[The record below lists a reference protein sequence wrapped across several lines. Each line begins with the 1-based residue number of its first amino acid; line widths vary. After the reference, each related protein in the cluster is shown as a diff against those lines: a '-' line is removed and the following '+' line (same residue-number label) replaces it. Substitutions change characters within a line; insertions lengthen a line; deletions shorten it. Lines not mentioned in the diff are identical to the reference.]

1 MIGCDTYA
9 YKSCNIPLQLLQDVY
24 SLVQDNQL
32 PALSYFH
39 PKKEKLFRLNKIAT
53 CE

>member
-1 MIGCDTYA
+1 MIECDTYA
-9 YKSCNIPLQLLQDVY
+9 YKSCNIPLQLVQDVY

-39 PKKEKLFRLNKIAT
+39 PKMYSYFV
-53 CE
+53 